1 VNVNTKCKH
10 KTAQTA
16 TRVSPRQNSLPG
28 ARFPQLALRAALHAA
43 CVVVAEY
50 ACMRADPSFC
60 RRSGTCGALDSH
72 SIISPMASLAVQP
85 SSALAAVTGD
95 SKRPASPAPETQQ
108 QQQQPPPSKEARTDR
123 EPRLHAVTCC
133 YVVPVTSATDA
144 HFKLCRMRNYNK
156 TLSEGLLNNGYGFH
170 QVNLALVRA
179 RGDGYPLDG
188 AMFRWRDPCRPDDE
202 PKSGWVDDLTHVLF
216 SPDYETPALWFRWVI
231 PSSIR
236 DDKDDESEPPS
247 PMMEVISD
255 LGGVL
260 ASAVYAQVKFLGKTH
275 KDLTG
280 FKAGVNTD
288 FIEEAVQLMQ
298 RTLASVCRH
307 KNLLVRHKSEVEAE
321 LEALLKE
328 VEEEAAATKPAAR
341 GCKRKA
347 PEACD
352 DSE

>member
-1 VNVNTKCKH
+1 
-10 KTAQTA
+10 
-16 TRVSPRQNSLPG
+16 
-28 ARFPQLALRAALHAA
+28 
-43 CVVVAEY
+43 
-50 ACMRADPSFC
+50 
-60 RRSGTCGALDSH
+60 
-72 SIISPMASLAVQP
+72 MASLAVQP
-85 SSALAAVTGD
+85 SSALAAGD
-95 SKRPASPAPETQQ
+95 GGSKRPASPAPETQQ
-108 QQQQPPPSKEARTDR
+108 QQQQPPSKEARTDR

-144 HFKLCRMRNYNK
+144 HFKLCRMRNYNE
-156 TLSEGLLNNGYGFH
+156 TLSEGLLNKGYGFH

-179 RGDGYPLDG
+179 RGGQEGYPLDG

-216 SPDYETPALWFRWVI
+216 SPDYETPALWFRWVM
-231 PSSIR
+231 PSSIH
-236 DDKDDESEPPS
+236 DDKYDMEPPS

-307 KNLLVRHKSEVEAE
+307 KNEAEAE
-321 LEALLKE
+321 LA
-328 VEEEAAATKPAAR
+328 EAARFIRYEFGDRFYEEKKFYEF
-341 GCKRKA
+341 GGSKG
-347 PEACD
+347 

>member
-1 VNVNTKCKH
+1 
-10 KTAQTA
+10 
-16 TRVSPRQNSLPG
+16 
-28 ARFPQLALRAALHAA
+28 
-43 CVVVAEY
+43 
-50 ACMRADPSFC
+50 
-60 RRSGTCGALDSH
+60 
-72 SIISPMASLAVQP
+72 MASLAVQP
-85 SSALAAVTGD
+85 SSALAAVTGG

-108 QQQQPPPSKEARTDR
+108 QQQQQPPSKEARTDR

-144 HFKLCRMRNYNK
+144 HFKLCRMRDYNE

-216 SPDYETPALWFRWVI
+216 SPDYETPALWFRWVM

-236 DDKDDESEPPS
+236 DESEPPS
-247 PMMEVISD
+247 PMMQVISD
-255 LGGVL
+255 FGGVL

-280 FKAGVNTD
+280 FKAGVTTD

-298 RTLASVCRH
+298 RTLASLC
-307 KNLLVRHKSEVEAE
+307 RHKSEAEAE
-321 LEALLKE
+321 LQRAEAYKLTGVWAVTPCSNCDDE
-328 VEEEAAATKPAAR
+328 SRRIGDASIIAGVRAASDEQGWAGAYVFFPTFEEAEAYAK
-341 GCKRKA
+341 GINKRFPA
-347 PEACD
+347 PEGRDEAVRVFYAEFGSRFNED
-352 DSE
+352 VLKHWFGGSGSDSGSKGDSE

>member
-1 VNVNTKCKH
+1 ML
-10 KTAQTA
+10 
-16 TRVSPRQNSLPG
+16 TR
-28 ARFPQLALRAALHAA
+28 
-43 CVVVAEY
+43 
-50 ACMRADPSFC
+50 SF
-60 RRSGTCGALDSH
+60 A
-72 SIISPMASLAVQP
+72 SILGCLQIPTIFPMASLAVQP
-85 SSALAAVTGD
+85 FSALAALSASVSCLV

-108 QQQQPPPSKEARTDR
+108 QPSKEARTDR
-123 EPRLHAVTCC
+123 EPRHHAVTCS
-133 YVVPVTSATDA
+133 YVVPVTSAVDA
-144 HFKLCRMRNYNK
+144 EWKLRKMRDYNE

-179 RGDGYPLDG
+179 RGDGYPLEG
-188 AMFRWRDPCRPDDE
+188 AMFRWRDPCRPEDE

-216 SPDYETPALWFRWVI
+216 SPGYETPALWFRWVM
-231 PSSIR
+231 PSTIR
-236 DDKDDESEPPS
+236 DESEPPS
-247 PMMEVISD
+247 PMMKIISD

-280 FKAGVNTD
+280 FKAGVTTD

-298 RTLASVCRH
+298 RTLASLC
-307 KNLLVRHKSEVEAE
+307 RHKSEVEAK
-321 LEALLKE
+321 LLQA
-328 VEEEAAATKPAAR
+328 EEAAATKPAAC

>member
-1 VNVNTKCKH
+1 
-10 KTAQTA
+10 
-16 TRVSPRQNSLPG
+16 
-28 ARFPQLALRAALHAA
+28 
-43 CVVVAEY
+43 
-50 ACMRADPSFC
+50 
-60 RRSGTCGALDSH
+60 
-72 SIISPMASLAVQP
+72 
-85 SSALAAVTGD
+85 
-95 SKRPASPAPETQQ
+95 
-108 QQQQPPPSKEARTDR
+108 
-123 EPRLHAVTCC
+123 VTCC
-133 YVVPVTSATDA
+133 YVVPVTSAVDA
-144 HFKLCRMRNYNK
+144 HYKLGKMRDYNE

-188 AMFRWRDPCRPDDE
+188 AMFRWRDPCRPEDE

-216 SPDYETPALWFRWVI
+216 SPEYETPALWFRWVM

-236 DDKDDESEPPS
+236 DESEPPS

-260 ASAVYAQVKFLGKTH
+260 ASAVYAKVKFLGKTH

-280 FKAGVNTD
+280 FKAGVTTD

-298 RTLASVCRH
+298 RTLASLCR
-307 KNLLVRHKSEVEAE
+307 LKSEVEAE
-321 LEALLKE
+321 LLQAEELQQFEAWVQESVAERQKLEAKRQKLEAKLQQATAKRQQAEAKLKQCQAEADEAKAELAKAKAEAIEELAKAKAELAKAKAEGNEDLAKAKAVEDLEALLKE
-328 VEEEAAATKPAAR
+328 VEEEEAATKPAAR